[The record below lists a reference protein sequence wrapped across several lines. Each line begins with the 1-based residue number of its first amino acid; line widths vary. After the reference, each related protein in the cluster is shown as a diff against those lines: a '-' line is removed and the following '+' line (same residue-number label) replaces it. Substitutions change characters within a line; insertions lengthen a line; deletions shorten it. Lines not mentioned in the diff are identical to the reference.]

1 MADEATI
8 KLEAKILPDAF
19 KKTLTNLSFSVTPA
33 SSEGWVIKVIN
44 VTASSLV
51 FLATD
56 AVIQSAGKA
65 PAEIMATAVTGDKVK
80 FLFIHNTAT
89 TDGST
94 GTARSVYICFDGGT
108 AAYSTVDALEIP
120 AGMSWYGKPNAT
132 IANIKV
138 CTGDANG
145 SAAGSGLIQCNVA
158 AIIAES

>member
-1 MADEATI
+1 MADAATI

-19 KKTLTNLSFSVTPA
+19 KKTLTNLTFSVTPD
-33 SSEGWVIKVIN
+33 S
-44 VTASSLV
+44 
-51 FLATD
+51 TD

-65 PAEIMATAVTGDKVK
+65 SATEMATAATGDSVK

-108 AAYSTVDALEIP
+108 AAYNLATALEIP

-132 IANIKV
+132 IANIHV

-145 SAAGSGLIQCNVA
+145 SADGSGDIQCNVA
-158 AIIAES
+158 AIIDES